1 MTDRQWGDYLEDIL
15 EAVES
20 IEEFIQGM
28 TADEFIS
35 DKKTKYAVVRSLEV
49 IGEAS
54 KNIPESVKVKFPDV
68 PWKDMAG
75 MRDKVIH
82 YYFGIDYNVVW
93 KTIKE
98 DVPFIKPILRG
109 MLNSIDR
116 QDTDKNANE

>member
-1 MTDRQWGDYLEDIL
+1 MTNRQWGDYLEDIL
-15 EAVES
+15 EAVKS

-28 TADEFIS
+28 TVDEFIS

-49 IGEAS
+49 IGEAA
-54 KNIPESVKVKFPDV
+54 KNIPESVKVQYPDV

-82 YYFGIDYNVVW
+82 YYFGVDYKVVW
-93 KTIKE
+93 KTIEE
-98 DVPFIKPILRG
+98 DVPFIKPILLG

-116 QDTDKNANE
+116 RDADENFME